1 MLFCLVSV
9 YPKGVFLLKR
19 FFIWRDEMKF
29 EHIFAFFML
38 IAVVSFLGFAVE
50 NLWMAA
56 TKGYM
61 DNRNMTLPFLLGYGL
76 AVAALF
82 LLFGTP
88 GKMRLGSYILPFKSK
103 AVSVFFYF
111 LAVMLCIS
119 VGEIVLGTLVEKV
132 CGIVWWDY
140 TDLPLHIT
148 KYTSLFTSM
157 GFTAII
163 VLFMEFAATA
173 LFRFFSSW
181 NIVGLG
187 ICSCTLMLLM
197 TVDFVHS
204 AYLMYRD
211 KKLLLTRVRETKKN
225 RVYRALHGI

>member
-1 MLFCLVSV
+1 
-9 YPKGVFLLKR
+9 
-19 FFIWRDEMKF
+19 MKS
-29 EHIFAFFML
+29 ENVFAFFML
-38 IAVVSFLGFAVE
+38 IALVSFLGFTVE
-50 NLWMAA
+50 NLWMAV

-76 AVAALF
+76 AVAAIF

-88 GKMRLGSYILPFKSK
+88 CKMRIGAYILPFKSK
-103 AVSVFFYF
+103 AVSAFFYF

-119 VGEIVLGTLVEKV
+119 AGEIVLGTVVEKV

-140 TDLPLHIT
+140 TGLPLHIT

-157 GFTAII
+157 GFTVII
-163 VLFMEFAATA
+163 VLFMEFAAIP
-173 LFRFFSSW
+173 LFRFFTSW

-197 TVDFVHS
+197 AVDFVRS

-211 KKLLLTRVRETKKN
+211 KKLLVTWTHETKKN
-225 RVYRALHGI
+225 KIYRALHGN